1 MAHPAF
7 LIEPEEL
14 EALLGETGVL
24 VVDLGKSQTY
34 AQLHV
39 PGAMHLEYSL
49 LNAGTQPAPGLL
61 PPEERLA
68 NLAGMLRLDEVSRI
82 IAYDDEGS
90 GCAARLSWTLHYLGY
105 DSVQVLNGGI
115 HAWNNEGHP
124 VNDEPVF
131 PDTSAKVPL
140 ASRNPDVLADRA
152 YILEHLGDEAIALLD
167 ARTPEEYSGTTVR
180 AARGGHIPGA
190 ANLNWLE
197 TMDRNRNLRLKP
209 AESLIET
216 LEALDVRPEQEV
228 ITYCQSHHRSAHAWL
243 MLKSLGFARVRGYA
257 GSWSEWGNDPDVPIA
272 TGTPV

>member
-1 MAHPAF
+1 MAFSSF
-7 LIEPEEL
+7 LVEPEEL
-14 EALLGETGVL
+14 EALLTEPAVL
-24 VVDLGKSQTY
+24 VVDLGKPQTY

-49 LNAGTQPAPGLL
+49 LTAGTQPVPGLL
-61 PPEERLA
+61 PPEERLTH
-68 NLAGMLRLDEVSRI
+68 LAGMLRLNEVSRI
-82 IAYDDEGS
+82 IAYDDEG
-90 GCAARLSWTLHYLGY
+90 GGWAARLAWTLHYLGY
-105 DSVQVLNGGI
+105 DSIQVLNGGI

-131 PDTSAKVPL
+131 PDTSANLPL
-140 ASRNPDVLADRA
+140 ASRNPNVLADRA
-152 YILEHLGDEAIALLD
+152 YILEHLGDEAIVLLD
-167 ARTPEEYSGTTVR
+167 ARTPEEYSGTKVR

-216 LEALDVRPEQEV
+216 LEALGVRPEQEV

-243 MLKSLGFARVRGYA
+243 MLKSLGFPRVRGYA
-257 GSWSEWGNDPDVPIA
+257 GSWSEWGNAPDVPIA
-272 TGTPV
+272 TGTPA